1 MKPYERA
8 VAERL
13 QAEAAVV
20 ALPPRERWV
29 PPERRS
35 RSRVPLVAAATVV
48 LALVVAGS
56 AVQSDDAPAARAL
69 TALRALVRPSPGPD
83 GIEASMVVDGYRFV
97 ITILND
103 AAYGP
108 DAARAYLFGA
118 VAGVGHRCEWRREGP
133 TVSAATQVTGAA
145 DAVVSTGAR
154 WAPLQTGTSSLRE
167 GGIPAAAV
175 TATTVTVICG
185 LRDDSGDHG
194 VAASFQLRKAGSV
207 YIGERLSLAAW
218 RG

>member
-1 MKPYERA
+1 MRHLMVAIA
-8 VAERL
+8 VAL
-13 QAEAAVV
+13 VSGACGSLNP
-20 ALPPRERWV
+20 LP
-29 PPERRS
+29 
-35 RSRVPLVAAATVV
+35 
-48 LALVVAGS
+48 
-56 AVQSDDAPAARAL
+56 DAS
-69 TALRALVRPSPGPD
+69 VD
-83 GIEASMVVDGYRFV
+83 GIRTSLAVDGYHFV

-108 DAARAYLFGA
+108 DAAHPYLLGA

-133 TVSAATQVTGAA
+133 TVSAATQVTGASE
-145 DAVVSTGAR
+145 AVVSTGSR
-154 WAPLQTGTSSLRE
+154 WAPVQTGTSNVRE

-175 TATTVTVICG
+175 TANSTVTVICG

-194 VAASFQLRKAGSV
+194 VAASFKLRKAGSV

>member
-1 MKPYERA
+1 MRKSADARPGLFGHVKAQLSRHLMVAIA
-8 VAERL
+8 VAL
-13 QAEAAVV
+13 VSGACGSLNP
-20 ALPPRERWV
+20 LPNASV
-29 PPERRS
+29 
-35 RSRVPLVAAATVV
+35 
-48 LALVVAGS
+48 
-56 AVQSDDAPAARAL
+56 
-69 TALRALVRPSPGPD
+69 D
-83 GIEASMVVDGYRFV
+83 GIEASMAVDGYRFV

-103 AAYGP
+103 TAYGP
-108 DAARAYLFGA
+108 DAARPGTFGA

-145 DAVVSTGAR
+145 GAVVSTGAR
-154 WAPLQTGTSSLRE
+154 WAPLQTGTSSVRL

-194 VAASFQLRKAGSV
+194 VAASFQLRKVGGV
-207 YIGERLSLAAW
+207 YFGEKLSLAAW